1 MSRLSPKAAKIVIWS
16 TIGATGALSGGG
28 IGGIIAHNVIKNKTP
43 QMEEIDISQLV
54 DDNKDL
60 DARYESW
67 ISEHTY
73 SEDLSSEFTAVEM
86 LQIGFSL
93 LEERNEFA
101 IESTGYLTTRAG
113 IKQEQFITSAKVR
126 KNELF
131 FNESNSKNNGGMV
144 KMEIGSR
151 YIYSGTTID
160 SYERASLY
168 VEEDKYVH
176 STYNNKVIQS
186 FSIEEFK
193 NVNACDITDP
203 CIYLISSKTIDT
215 SEEYAPVVTK
225 ENSIY
230 SFNIRFTYKACGDYM
245 KQIVNTSDGN
255 LAAVTDFLYSSWK
268 VSIGEDLLPIS
279 IEIEEEYITAMPG
292 GLISPKC
299 HNNMSQKFYYTDIS
313 IPKLNEPYILKE
325 EM

>member
-67 ISEHTY
+67 ISEHGY

-86 LQIGFSL
+86 LQIGFSH
-93 LEERNEFA
+93 LEASNEYA
-101 IESTGYLTTRAG
+101 IESTGYLTTHAG
-113 IKQEQFITSAKVR
+113 IEQEQFITSAKVR
-126 KNELF
+126 KNDLF

-151 YIYSGTTID
+151 YLYSGSTID

-168 VEEDKYVH
+168 VAKHKYVH
-176 STYNNKVIQS
+176 STYNNKIIQS
-186 FSIEEFK
+186 YSTDEFK
-193 NVNACDITDP
+193 SINACDITDP
-203 CIYLISSKTIDT
+203 CIYFISSKTIDSNEQYT
-215 SEEYAPVVTK
+215 PVVTK
-225 ENSIY
+225 ENSTY
-230 SFNIRFTYKACGDYM
+230 TFNVRFTYKACGDYM
-245 KQIVNTSDGN
+245 KQIVNTSDGKVSK
-255 LAAVTDFLYSSWK
+255 VTNFKYTDWK
-268 VSIGEDLLPIS
+268 VVLGENLLPIS
-279 IEIEEEYITAMPG
+279 IDIDEEYVTKALGINAT
-292 GLISPKC
+292 C
-299 HNNMSQKFYYTDIS
+299 HNEMSQKFYYENIS
-313 IPKLNEPYILKE
+313 IPELNEPYILKE

>member
-93 LEERNEFA
+93 LEANNEYA
-101 IESTGYLTTRAG
+101 IESTGYLTTHAG
-113 IKQEQFITSAKVR
+113 IEQEQFITSAKVR
-126 KNELF
+126 KNDLF

-151 YIYSGTTID
+151 YLYSGSTID

-168 VEEDKYVH
+168 VAKHKYVH
-176 STYNNKVIQS
+176 STYNNKIIQS
-186 FSIEEFK
+186 YSTDEFK
-193 NVNACDITDP
+193 SINACDITDP
-203 CIYLISSKTIDT
+203 CIYFISSKTIDSNEQYT
-215 SEEYAPVVTK
+215 PVVTK
-225 ENSIY
+225 ENSTY
-230 SFNIRFTYKACGDYM
+230 TFNVRFTYKACGDYM
-245 KQIVNTSDGN
+245 KQIVNTSDGKVSK
-255 LAAVTDFLYSSWK
+255 VTNFKYTDWK
-268 VSIGEDLLPIS
+268 VVLGENLLPIS
-279 IEIEEEYITAMPG
+279 IDIDEEYVTKALGFIEAT
-292 GLISPKC
+292 C
-299 HNNMSQKFYYTDIS
+299 HNEMSQKFYYENIS
-313 IPKLNEPYILKE
+313 IPELNEPYILKE

>member
-86 LQIGFSL
+86 LQIAFSL
-93 LEERNEFA
+93 LEASNEYA
-101 IESTGYLTTRAG
+101 IESTGYLTTHAG
-113 IKQEQFITSAKVR
+113 IEQEQFITSAKVR
-126 KNELF
+126 KNDLF

-151 YIYSGTTID
+151 YLYSGSTID

-168 VEEDKYVH
+168 VAKDIYVH
-176 STYNNKVIQS
+176 STYNNKIIQS
-186 FSIEEFK
+186 YSTDEFK
-193 NVNACDITDP
+193 SINACDITDP
-203 CIYLISSKTIDT
+203 CIYFISSKTIDSNEQYT
-215 SEEYAPVVTK
+215 PVVTK
-225 ENSIY
+225 ENSTY
-230 SFNIRFTYKACGDYM
+230 TFNVRFTYKACGDYM
-245 KQIVNTSDGN
+245 KQIVNTSDGKVSK
-255 LAAVTDFLYSSWK
+255 VTNFKYTDWK
-268 VSIGEDLLPIS
+268 VVLGENLLPIS
-279 IEIEEEYITAMPG
+279 IDIDEEYVTKALAINAT
-292 GLISPKC
+292 C
-299 HNNMSQKFYYTDIS
+299 HNEMSQKFYYDNIS
-313 IPKLNEPYILKE
+313 IPELNEPYILKE

>member
-93 LEERNEFA
+93 LEASNEYA
-101 IESTGYLTTRAG
+101 IESTGYLTTHAG
-113 IKQEQFITSAKVR
+113 IEQEQFITSAKVR
-126 KNELF
+126 KNDLF

-151 YIYSGTTID
+151 YLYSGSTID

-168 VEEDKYVH
+168 VAKGKYVH
-176 STYNNKVIQS
+176 STYNNKIIQS
-186 FSIEEFK
+186 YSTDEFK
-193 NVNACDITDP
+193 SINACDITDP
-203 CIYLISSKTIDT
+203 CIYFISSKTIDS
-215 SEEYAPVVTK
+215 SEQYTPVVSK
-225 ENSIY
+225 ENSTY
-230 SFNIRFTYKACGDYM
+230 TFNVRFTYKACGDYM
-245 KQIVNTSDGN
+245 KQIVNTSDGKVSK
-255 LAAVTDFLYSSWK
+255 VTNFKYTDWK
-268 VSIGEDLLPIS
+268 VVLGENLLPIS
-279 IEIEEEYITAMPG
+279 IDIDEEYVTKALGINAT
-292 GLISPKC
+292 C
-299 HNNMSQKFYYTDIS
+299 HNEMSQKFYYDNIS
-313 IPKLNEPYILKE
+313 IPELNEPYILKE

>member
-93 LEERNEFA
+93 LEASNEYA
-101 IESTGYLTTRAG
+101 IESTGYLTTHAG
-113 IKQEQFITSAKVR
+113 IEQEQFITSAKVR
-126 KNELF
+126 KNDLF

-151 YIYSGTTID
+151 YLYSGSTID

-168 VEEDKYVH
+168 VAKHKYVH
-176 STYNNKVIQS
+176 STYNNKIIQS
-186 FSIEEFK
+186 YSTDEFK
-193 NVNACDITDP
+193 SINACDITDP
-203 CIYLISSKTIDT
+203 CIYFISSKTIDSNEQYT
-215 SEEYAPVVTK
+215 PVVTK
-225 ENSIY
+225 ENSTY
-230 SFNIRFTYKACGDYM
+230 TFNVRFTYKACGDYM
-245 KQIVNTSDGN
+245 KQIVNTSDG
-255 LAAVTDFLYSSWK
+255 K
-268 VSIGEDLLPIS
+268 VSKV
-279 IEIEEEYITAMPG
+279 TNF
-292 GLISPKC
+292 K
-299 HNNMSQKFYYTDIS
+299 YTDRKS
-313 IPKLNEPYILKE
+313 VV
-325 EM
+325 

>member
-67 ISEHTY
+67 VSEHTY

-93 LEERNEFA
+93 LEASNEYA
-101 IESTGYLTTRAG
+101 IESTGYLTTHAG
-113 IKQEQFITSAKVR
+113 IEQEQFITSAKVR
-126 KNELF
+126 KNDLF

-151 YIYSGTTID
+151 YLYSGSTID

-168 VEEDKYVH
+168 VAEGKYVH
-176 STYNNKVIQS
+176 STYNNKIIQS
-186 FSIEEFK
+186 YSTDEFK
-193 NVNACDITDP
+193 SINACDITDP
-203 CIYLISSKTIDT
+203 CIYFISSKTIDSNEQYT
-215 SEEYAPVVTK
+215 PVVTK
-225 ENSIY
+225 ENSTY
-230 SFNIRFTYKACGDYM
+230 TFNVRFTYKACGDYM
-245 KQIVNTSDGN
+245 KQIVNTSDGKVSK
-255 LAAVTDFLYSSWK
+255 VTNFKYTDWK
-268 VSIGEDLLPIS
+268 VVLGEK
-279 IEIEEEYITAMPG
+279 
-292 GLISPKC
+292 LIIIVC
-299 HNNMSQKFYYTDIS
+299 QMFQEQI
-313 IPKLNEPYILKE
+313 
-325 EM
+325 

>member
-67 ISEHTY
+67 ISEHGY

-93 LEERNEFA
+93 LEASNEYA
-101 IESTGYLTTRAG
+101 IESTGYLTTHAG
-113 IKQEQFITSAKVR
+113 IEQEQFITSAKVR
-126 KNELF
+126 KNDLF
-131 FNESNSKNNGGMV
+131 FNESNSKNNGGME
-144 KMEIGSR
+144 MEIGSR
-151 YIYSGTTID
+151 YLYSGSTID

-168 VEEDKYVH
+168 VEQDKYVH

-203 CIYLISSKTIDT
+203 CIYFISSKTIDS
-215 SEEYAPVVTK
+215 SEEYAPVATK
-225 ENSIY
+225 ENDTY
-230 SFNIRFTYKACGDYM
+230 SFNIRFTYKACGDYK
-245 KQIVNTSDGN
+245 KQIVNTSNGKVSEVPN
-255 LAAVTDFLYSSWK
+255 FKYTDWK
-268 VSIGEDLLPIS
+268 VVLREDLLPIS
-279 IEIEEEYITAMPG
+279 IDIDEEYVTKALGINAT
-292 GLISPKC
+292 C
-299 HNNMSQKFYYTDIS
+299 HNEMSQKFYYENIS
-313 IPKLNEPYILKE
+313 IPELNEPYILKE